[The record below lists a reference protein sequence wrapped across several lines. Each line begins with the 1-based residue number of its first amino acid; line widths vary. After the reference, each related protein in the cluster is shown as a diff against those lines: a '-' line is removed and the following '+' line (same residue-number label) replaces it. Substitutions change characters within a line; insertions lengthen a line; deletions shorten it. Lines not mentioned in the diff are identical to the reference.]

1 MKPLVKKI
9 SVNFFKGIIL
19 LFLLLMLVLE
29 AFLTAPYLNY
39 DIIVIYTAVITAL
52 CCSLI
57 GLFFITCSKW
67 LYTFL
72 FIAFCAFF
80 YLYCFDVRISL
91 AHQQERC
98 MDLGRIWDKKQNNC
112 VRGD

>member
-57 GLFFITCSKW
+57 
-67 LYTFL
+67 
-72 FIAFCAFF
+72 
-80 YLYCFDVRISL
+80 
-91 AHQQERC
+91 
-98 MDLGRIWDKKQNNC
+98 
-112 VRGD
+112 